1 MISSWFQ
8 RESALAGGK
17 PDLHQDGAGSFNW
30 RKKMKSYS
38 GMISVIYNVVNILF
52 VYMHGF

>member
-17 PDLHQDGAGSFNW
+17 PDLHQDGAGSFNL

-38 GMISVIYNVVNILF
+38 CMISVIYNVVNILY